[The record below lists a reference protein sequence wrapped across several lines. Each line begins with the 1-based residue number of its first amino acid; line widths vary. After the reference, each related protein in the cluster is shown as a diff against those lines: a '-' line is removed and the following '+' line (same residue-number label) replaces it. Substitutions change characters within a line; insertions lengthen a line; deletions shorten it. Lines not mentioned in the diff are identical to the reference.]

1 MPITLSLSVF
11 PTPIV
16 FLIVTLFMVY
26 RIYILSSESKLLV
39 FLTGPLSVFRSIT
52 ACLLGALSVQT
63 PAILEFSRKYKWLLM
78 LSLTLE
84 VVTDAVLSGISV
96 VLLARKQRKAEFI
109 ETTKVMDKLIVYTI
123 ESGAATALCSLINII
138 CLLTMSQLGWIGV
151 LVVVPKVYANS
162 LLASLN
168 GRHSLRLNATAYS
181 NAIETTH
188 ARVSAMFPASANN
201 IARLTII
208 LNDRP

>member
-1 MPITLSLSVF
+1 
-11 PTPIV
+11 
-16 FLIVTLFMVY
+16 MVY

-109 ETTKVMDKLIVYTI
+109 EYVFI
-123 ESGAATALCSLINII
+123 
-138 CLLTMSQLGWIGV
+138 
-151 LVVVPKVYANS
+151 
-162 LLASLN
+162 
-168 GRHSLRLNATAYS
+168 SLRS
-181 NAIETTH
+181 
-188 ARVSAMFPASANN
+188 S
-201 IARLTII
+201 
-208 LNDRP
+208 